1 MEPLTLEE
9 RKQIS
14 LEILRKID
22 AVCRKHQIPY
32 YMAYGSLLGAV
43 RHQGFIPWDD
53 DIDIWVPVTVY
64 SKFVKAMEKFTSYE
78 ILSWRKPESGWMDS
92 FVKISDSRTSVQR
105 ADGRDS
111 VRRGIAIDVFP
122 LMYYGDETWTKQILA
137 YNLDVQRLITYQY
150 DLFPPSKVRPALKAY
165 CKMQQLLGH
174 DVYERNC
181 RIWSLAKKNQSG
193 EFCGCPVSIYKTKD
207 RFRSEC
213 FAETEEV
220 TFEGYHFLAPKL
232 YKEVLTN
239 LYGDFMQLPP
249 VEKRISNHDVVV
261 YWNDSN

>member
-92 FVKISDSRTSVQR
+92 FVKSQTAGLRCSGQTAEILSGAGLR
-105 ADGRDS
+105 
-111 VRRGIAIDVFP
+111 
-122 LMYYGDETWTKQILA
+122 LM
-137 YNLDVQRLITYQY
+137 
-150 DLFPPSKVRPALKAY
+150 S
-165 CKMQQLLGH
+165 
-174 DVYERNC
+174 
-181 RIWSLAKKNQSG
+181 
-193 EFCGCPVSIYKTKD
+193 
-207 RFRSEC
+207 FR
-213 FAETEEV
+213 
-220 TFEGYHFLAPKL
+220 
-232 YKEVLTN
+232 
-239 LYGDFMQLPP
+239 
-249 VEKRISNHDVVV
+249 
-261 YWNDSN
+261 